1 MPNLPKFLESL
12 IDNPPAA
19 GSGVHLWLFNV
30 SRNLHAH
37 MPAGQIEDLLRSRLA
52 NCGRKVPDREIK
64 EAIKHSIDAAW
75 TPKGSAGA
83 VRESTA
89 AQPDPDLIERLVV
102 DGYRIADLW
111 HNSPCWFESPQ
122 TEAIID
128 LLFPGNPL
136 LCCGKT
142 AFEFDTKTREE
153 WSGQLSQLSFIVPS
167 TMTARTGLTQN
178 GKHSAHALSN
188 TGPRRFLI
196 VEYDFAEFA
205 KDGKTPT
212 QWQPMLQRLAK
223 LGITIQDMC
232 ANLLLRLNNV
242 KPMTMAVC
250 SGGKSIHGWWYCNGA
265 TDAQLKPFHQWAV
278 VRGADPATF
287 RPSQFVRIPDGRR
300 DNGKEQSVL
309 YFDPSTLP
317 RL

>member
-1 MPNLPKFLESL
+1 MPPLPKFLEDL
-12 IDNPPAA
+12 IDHPPSA

-37 MPAGQIEDLLRSRLA
+37 MPAGQIENLLRTRLS

-83 VRESTA
+83 VPVSAVAT
-89 AQPDPDLIERLVV
+89 PNPDLIERLVV

-111 HNSPCWFESPQ
+111 HNSPVWFESPQ

-128 LLFPGNPL
+128 RMFPGNPL
-136 LCCGKT
+136 LCCGKST
-142 AFEFDTKTREE
+142 FEFDTRTREE
-153 WSGQLSQLSFIVPS
+153 WRGQLSGMSFIVPS
-167 TMTARTGLTQN
+167 PMTAREGLTQN
-178 GKHSAHALSN
+178 GKMSAHALSN

-196 VEYDFAEFA
+196 VEYDFSEYA
-205 KDGKTPT
+205 KDGTTPT
-212 QWQPMLQRLAK
+212 QWKPMLQRLAK
-223 LGITIQDMC
+223 MGVTIQDMC
-232 ANLLLRLNNV
+232 ANLLLRLNKV
-242 KPMTMAVC
+242 KPMTLAVC
-250 SGGKSIHGWWYCNGA
+250 SGGKSIHGWWYCAGA
-265 TDAQLKPFHQWAV
+265 GDEALKTFHNFAV
-278 VRGADPATF
+278 TRGADPATF
-287 RPSQFVRIPDGRR
+287 RPSQFVRMPDGRR

-317 RL
+317 PL